1 MNGLYIIKNPKKGG
15 RKSIG
20 NEVKRFK
27 GYES

>member
-1 MNGLYIIKNPKKGG
+1 MVFYIIKNPKKGG